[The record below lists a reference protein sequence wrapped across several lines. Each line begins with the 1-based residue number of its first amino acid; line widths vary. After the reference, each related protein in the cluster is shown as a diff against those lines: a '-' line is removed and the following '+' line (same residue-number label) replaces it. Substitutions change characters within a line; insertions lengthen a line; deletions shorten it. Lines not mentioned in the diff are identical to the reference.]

1 MEYYC
6 LLQSAVSYIESR
18 IRTEIDFGAL
28 SRSFGVSEPHFRA
41 VFASLMGIPP
51 GRYALSRRVANAA
64 FEMAHTDRSISD
76 IALDYGFDCPDTFTR
91 AFRRETGMTPSSFRA
106 RREPVGRVPLA
117 AGAYG
122 PGFRK
127 TEKKPPFIAST
138 EEIMTK
144 ARIEKANDACVLYGV
159 QKVEYRYGECT
170 PFVAALRSCL
180 NYLGQDARYA
190 YLMAATGAAF
200 RLRWNPSCWDAGNVD
215 IMNVFADPEEAF
227 VRGFRAAGRSFAFL
241 RRDADTTQEEFIRFI
256 RAEIDEG
263 RPVIALGII
272 GPPEA
277 CIVTGYRAGG
287 RTLLGWNFF
296 QAMPEFGGGATDES
310 GYFATDGWWENPSTR
325 MLMSIGAVTAE
336 PPESREI
343 LAMALD
349 LLERETVTRPDGCV
363 HLGGQ
368 AAYRAWAA
376 AFGDDSGFPEGMPL
390 PQLFERLMCNDDAL
404 MMVGEG
410 RAYAAAWMK
419 DLAASLDGEGTGELA
434 ALARTAAGFFE
445 GEQVLT
451 DEINALPE
459 YREPGEKRALSLVD
473 PGVRKEIVSRILRA
487 AELDRAASGAMRELL
502 GLWR

>member
-6 LLQSAVSYIESR
+6 LLQSAVSCIESR

-28 SRSFGVSEPHFRA
+28 SRSFGVSEPHFRD

-122 PGFRK
+122 PGFG
-127 TEKKPPFIAST
+127 KKGTLSAVFAST
-138 EEIMTK
+138 EEIMNK
-144 ARIEKANDACVLYGV
+144 ARIEKAADGCVLYGV

-170 PFVAALRSCL
+170 PFAASLRSCL

-241 RRDADTTQEEFIRFI
+241 RRDADTTKEEFIRFI

-263 RPVIALGII
+263 RPVVALGII

-277 CIVTGYRAGG
+277 CVIAGYRAGG
-287 RTLLGWNFF
+287 DTLLGWNFF
-296 QAMPEFGGGATDES
+296 QAMPEFGGGRVDES
-310 GYFATDGWWENPSTR
+310 GYFLTDSWWENPSTR
-325 MLMSIGAVTAE
+325 MLMSIGEMTSE
-336 PPESREI
+336 PPEPREI
-343 LAMALD
+343 LSAALD
-349 LLERETVTRPDGCV
+349 LLDRENVTRPDGCA

-376 AFGDDSGFPEGMPL
+376 AVSDDSGFPEGMPL

-410 RAYAAAWMK
+410 RACAAAWLK
-419 DLAASLDGEGTGELA
+419 DLALSLDGAGKPDLA
-434 ALARTAAGFFE
+434 ALARKAAGSFE
-445 GEQVLT
+445 GEQALA

-459 YREPGEKRALSLVD
+459 YREPGEKRARSLLD
-473 PGVRKEIVSRILRA
+473 PGVRKKIVARISRA
-487 AELDRAASGAMRELL
+487 AELDHAASGAIRELIA
-502 GLWR
+502 LWR